1 MPLEATPDLP
11 PGPWLLVGLGDRLYG
26 LPVPWLREALPGQP
40 ADPVPGAPPG
50 VRGIMHVRGEV
61 MPVVDLRVPLA
72 VEGASDATAGKLV
85 VVEVEQE
92 RFALRV
98 DRVADVVKVQ
108 AEGIEPRAIG
118 PHPKALCGFARLSQ
132 GLVQLVDPRALLA
145 LTAAAASAT
154 ASRTT

>member
-1 MPLEATPDLP
+1 MHSEPMADLP
-11 PGPWLLVGLGDRLYG
+11 PGPWLLVMLGAQRYG

-40 ADPVPGAPPG
+40 ADPVPGAPAG
-50 VRGIMHVRGEV
+50 VQGIIHVRGEV

-72 VEGASDATAGKLV
+72 IAAPATDPTGKLV
-85 VVEVEQE
+85 VVEVDQE

-108 AEGIEPRAIG
+108 AEAIEPRAIG
-118 PHPKALCGFARLSQ
+118 PHPDALCGFARLPQ

-145 LTAAAASAT
+145 IAAGAEAT
-154 ASRTT
+154 VPPLA